1 MPSFVAGDTE
11 ADISQHRENRGQG
24 KTAAQ
29 QNTPAS
35 KQKPKQK
42 RAGREALLQKKEQGA
57 KPCSK
62 NCVDPIS
69 PKIGFDLD

>member
-1 MPSFVAGDTE
+1 MPSFVAGDTD
-11 ADISQHRENRGQG
+11 AVMSQHREDRGRAHG
-24 KTAAQ
+24 CCTTK
-29 QNTPAS
+29 PA
-35 KQKPKQK
+35 
-42 RAGREALLQKKEQGA
+42 RAKAKKEQSA